1 MDKMEFVVKDGLKKE
16 EKFQVNVDEW
26 FWEMKQKQKSKSIKF
41 GSLSDLDNEHV
52 KIGSRRN

>member
-16 EKFQVNVDEW
+16 YKFQVNVYEW

-52 KIGSRRN
+52 KIGRRRN